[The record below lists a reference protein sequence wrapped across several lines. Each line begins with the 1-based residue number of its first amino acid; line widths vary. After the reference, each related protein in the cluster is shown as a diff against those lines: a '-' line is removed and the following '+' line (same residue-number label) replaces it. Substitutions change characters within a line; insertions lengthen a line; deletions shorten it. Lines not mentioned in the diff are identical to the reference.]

1 MPQYLP
7 FGALQENSHAGVGKQ
22 SKAGL
27 LIVKREVG
35 QNRGGFVGNLER
47 SARQQGFEVLR
58 KDADRFLSRPCGTDC
73 GCIVRREADPASALA
88 SSVRGMSTARVSFS
102 MM

>member
-1 MPQYLP
+1 MRAKGQMPQYLP

-58 KDADRFLSRPCGTDC
+58 KDADRFLSGPAEQIAAVLSAAKLTRPAPSP
-73 GCIVRREADPASALA
+73 RRCAE
-88 SSVRGMSTARVSFS
+88 
-102 MM
+102 